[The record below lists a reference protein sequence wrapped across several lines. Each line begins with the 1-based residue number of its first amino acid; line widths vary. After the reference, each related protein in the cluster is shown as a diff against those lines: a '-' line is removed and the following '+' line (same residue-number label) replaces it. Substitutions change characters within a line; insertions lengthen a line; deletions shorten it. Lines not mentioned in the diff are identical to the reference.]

1 MDSMQDCI
9 GIKWLQIKLKK
20 YQPQLYCEIGIFL
33 INIILTT
40 NSKQENYHLKLV
52 MPYEEDTELSR

>member
-1 MDSMQDCI
+1 MQDCI

-40 NSKQENYHLKLV
+40 NS
-52 MPYEEDTELSR
+52 YEIRICFKFDFVWGIV